1 MQPARSEYPRP
12 QFERPDWLCLNG
24 QWEFEID
31 QGDSGIDRGLLERE
45 LGSTITVPFC
55 PESRLSGVA
64 SQDFLN
70 AVWYRRTVTI
80 PAAWAGRRVLLHFQ
94 AVDYDATVWVNGVE
108 VGRHRGGFSPFSC
121 DLHRVVAPGE
131 EAVITVR
138 ARDSADRPQPRGKQ
152 AQEFRPQGCIYLRT
166 TGIWQTVWL
175 EPVPEPA
182 LRRPRLTPDVAN
194 GTIRVEQPVTG
205 NAPGMRLRAALSDA
219 GGEVVVAE
227 CDADVDLAPRLDLRI
242 PEGRRRLWKAGE
254 PHLYD
259 AAISL
264 IDGDDNVIDE
274 ARSYTALRGISIEGK
289 AIKLNGEVVFQRL
302 VLDQGYYPDGI
313 MTARPTRR
321 SAAISS

>member
-1 MQPARSEYPRP
+1 M
-12 QFERPDWLCLNG
+12 
-24 QWEFEID
+24 
-31 QGDSGIDRGLLERE
+31 
-45 LGSTITVPFC
+45 
-55 PESRLSGVA
+55 
-64 SQDFLN
+64 
-70 AVWYRRTVTI
+70 
-80 PAAWAGRRVLLHFQ
+80 AGFNEQ
-94 AVDYDATVWVNGVE
+94 TG
-108 VGRHRGGFSPFSC
+108 HRGGFSPFSY

-138 ARDSADRPQPRGKQ
+138 APDSADRPQPRGKQ

-274 ARSYTALRGISIEGK
+274 ALSRDIELSMEAGF
-289 AIKLNGEVVFQRL
+289 NGA
-302 VLDQGYYPDGI
+302 
-313 MTARPTRR
+313 ARACTRR
-321 SAAISS
+321 CSKSDSCTTPTGWDTWCGGSHGHRPAGARRFRLLAPRPRGRRLRQPRLHPRP